1 MYLSIS
7 VYIKMPLDKYL
18 FSINNVYML
27 NTDHNTASYQAKF
40 ADFLLTKKYGSLSV
54 KSYLADL
61 EHYLDWAATKI
72 KRANSKLSNH
82 NSLTTFFSSR
92 ALEQYLLE
100 IQGSESPSA
109 IKRRLAA
116 LSSFL
121 KYACAEKWLNS
132 SLLNVFKTLAETTH
146 QALKTTDQVL
156 SDFTLHLQ
164 EKQTPKNSLRSY
176 VADIKEFLTITN

>member
-1 MYLSIS
+1 
-7 VYIKMPLDKYL
+7 
-18 FSINNVYML
+18 ML
-27 NTDHNTASYQAKF
+27 NTNHNTASYQAKF

-61 EHYLDWAATKI
+61 EHYSDWAVTKS
-72 KRANSKLSNH
+72 KRPNSKLSSN
-82 NSLTTFFSSR
+82 NSLPTFFNSR

-100 IQGSESPSA
+100 IQVSESPAA

-132 SLLNVFKTLAETTH
+132 SLLNVFKTLADSTH
-146 QALKTTDQVL
+146 QALKTNDQVL
-156 SDFTLHLQ
+156 SDFTLYLQ
-164 EKQTPKNSLRSY
+164 DKQTTKNSLRSY
-176 VADIKEFLTITN
+176 VTDIGEFLTITN